1 MRISELTDRIDE
13 IYGHKTNFAVI
24 HVDEA
29 GPALRICYVKEGLD
43 AFLPIRTLD
52 GRMFVRIKDA
62 WIKTADETEKIKYT
76 ESLTKAAAGWG
87 NRDWWIEIESDGLK
101 RDLKHKLTE
110 RAEGY
115 VRDIEE
121 ALGCENFDMIEHTAY
136 ILQRNAKLLKNLK
149 GEKNGNQ

>member
-1 MRISELTDRIDE
+1 MKVSELTDRIDE
-13 IYGHKTNFAVI
+13 IYGRETNFAVI

-29 GPALRICYVKEGLD
+29 GPALRLCYVKKGLD
-43 AFLPIRTLD
+43 AFLPIRTLE
-52 GRMFVRIKDA
+52 GRMFVRIKDT
-62 WIKTADETEKIKYT
+62 WIKTADETEKIKYA
-76 ESLTKAAAGWG
+76 ESLTKAAVGWG

-115 VRDIEE
+115 VHDIEE
-121 ALGCENFDMIEHTAY
+121 ALGCEDFDMIEHTAY